1 MAAPL
6 PPTSLLIVED
16 DPQLR
21 AALTRE
27 LTARGFEVQTADTV
41 DAALATIARQ
51 PVDVVLADHRRGG
64 PDGVDL
70 LRRLPDVS
78 RRTRAIVMS
87 AEATARDH
95 QVASELG
102 AVAVLAKPFATAELL
117 RAIERAVDSVTGF
130 QGHIHG
136 LSLIDMAQMFH
147 LAKRSVTVRVHQP
160 GAPASTIHFENGE
173 IVHAEHRGHHG
184 PAALRALLATP
195 SGTVA
200 TAPLGPQVPRTITS
214 PFEHLLLASLSQID
228 EEQQQ
233 SHRSTASYRIPE
245 LGGIADL
252 HGPEP
257 GPPPLRVEDPP
268 PEPSAPTNSPT
279 NSPTIIP
286 DLIRDPIHA
295 ASQPVAS
302 AHPRPATRLQPAL
315 SDACL
320 ALLTAIDAGLAC
332 AVVSLWDG
340 ALLGY
345 HQRPALGEPLADVV
359 AAAAHT
365 LLRGPAVA
373 RLAVA
378 DAAPAPEPGAQEAQL
393 TTPRHHVFVRA
404 LADGRSAV
412 ALVTRRTITVGMGWA
427 LLRAELTRVEAD
439 LP

>member
-27 LTARGFEVQTADTV
+27 LAARGFEVHTTDSV
-41 DAALATIARQ
+41 DAALATVARE
-51 PVDVVLADHRRGG
+51 PVDVVLTDLRRGG

-87 AEATARDH
+87 AEASARDH
-95 QVASELG
+95 QVANEPG
-102 AVAVLAKPFATAELL
+102 AVAVLVKPFATAELL
-117 RAIERAVDSVTGF
+117 RAIERAVDSVTGV

-136 LSLIDMAQMFH
+136 LSLIDIAQMFH

-160 GAPASTIHFENGE
+160 GAAASTIHFENGE

-200 TAPLGPQVPRTITS
+200 TAPLGLQVPRTITS

-228 EEQQQ
+228 EEQQH

-252 HGPEP
+252 HDPEP
-257 GPPPLRVEDPP
+257 GPPPPLRVEDPALASST
-268 PEPSAPTNSPT
+268 SAPT
-279 NSPTIIP
+279 TIIP
-286 DLIRDPIHA
+286 DLIRDPIHV
-295 ASQPVAS
+295 ASQPPLAPPANS
-302 AHPRPATRLQPAL
+302 PRPATRLRPAL

-332 AVVSLWDG
+332 AVVSLLDG

-345 HQRPALGEPLADVV
+345 HQRPALGEPLGDAV
-359 AAAAHT
+359 AAAAHA

-378 DAAPAPEPGAQEAQL
+378 DAAPAPDPGAQEAQL

-427 LLRAELTRVEAD
+427 LLRAELTRVEAE
-439 LP
+439 LS